1 MFLFTTA
8 HAPCTFQNM
17 VISYINVLHTCQQE
31 ATMQDLTSEIHLSK
45 SARSIYLPAK
55 YTSDIR

>member
-1 MFLFTTA
+1 MA
-8 HAPCTFQNM
+8 EYFQNM
-17 VISYINVLHTCQQE
+17 VISYINVLHTRQE
-31 ATMQDLTSEIHLSK
+31 EAIMQDLTSEIHLFE